1 VPTNVVTPTTYPVRI
16 NLSAVHCHRREHH
29 AKYTRL
35 AVAMWRQACV
45 IFLMAATV
53 RAQDQVPAVASTEER
68 MADRKRVEVFRY
80 YTELRR
86 GTTEDVA
93 VLLLLKSGFLTLPA
107 SPVPG
112 ITPVSLELQSTKEV
126 RVSKVRYP
134 KPYRRNFAFK
144 ASRIPVAGAI
154 YFPIRLKLR
163 AGSTAQL
170 GMHALRAKLT
180 YQVVDDG
187 GVSSSLRRRKWLW
200 IFRLLSLITMR
211 KWDGTRIGHSATSQ
225 QGTLF

>member
-1 VPTNVVTPTTYPVRI
+1 
-16 NLSAVHCHRREHH
+16 
-29 AKYTRL
+29 
-35 AVAMWRQACV
+35 V

-93 VLLLLKSGFLTLPA
+93 VLLLLKSGFLRLPA

-187 GVSSSLRRRKWLW
+187 GVSSPQEMAVDIPITIVDHHAQVGRDKNWPFGHVSAGDIVLMVILSPILLPMYPICA
-200 IFRLLSLITMR
+200 IFL
-211 KWDGTRIGHSATSQ
+211 DGCG
-225 QGTLF
+225 